1 MNIGKLVCNT
11 GRISEDTVRNL
22 DDTEREELS
31 EKKGATETLRN
42 TCRDQFVQEFTFWVM
57 TKDKKKLRRM
67 NLVLAVS

>member
-42 TCRDQFVQEFTFWVM
+42 TCRDQFVQEFTF
-57 TKDKKKLRRM
+57 
-67 NLVLAVS
+67 